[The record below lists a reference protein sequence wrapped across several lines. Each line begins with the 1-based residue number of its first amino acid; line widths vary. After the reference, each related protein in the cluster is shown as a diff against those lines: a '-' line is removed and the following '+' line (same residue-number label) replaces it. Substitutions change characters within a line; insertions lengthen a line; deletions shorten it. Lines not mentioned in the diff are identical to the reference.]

1 MAMSVFL
8 RNGARSSVV
17 LPNLFKNQS
26 LVTRLAGQY
35 SPLQQALKKETTL
48 VQRVKDVCIKSPNK
62 KNMSMMSAPK
72 HWTIERGLSIALY
85 AFIPTAIAL
94 PGNSMFDDIAII
106 GMLLHSHWGLESI
119 VVDYVR
125 PILFGHVI
133 PKIALVALHLV
144 TIFAMGSLLYFNHN
158 DIGFGQAVRNLW
170 TLEPKG
176 TKQQQQVA
184 A

>member
-1 MAMSVFL
+1 MIFCFEI
-8 RNGARSSVV
+8 RNTVEIKTKMLKISINYHKKLNNS
-17 LPNLFKNQS
+17 
-26 LVTRLAGQY
+26 
-35 SPLQQALKKETTL
+35 LKKYS
-48 VQRVKDVCIKSPNK
+48 VCIF
-62 KNMSMMSAPK
+62 
-72 HWTIERGLSIALY
+72 R
-85 AFIPTAIAL
+85 
-94 PGNSMFDDIAII
+94 
-106 GMLLHSHWGLESI
+106 GLESI

-176 TKQQQQVA
+176 TKQQQVA